1 MNTDPD
7 QKFFIWDAESVGL
20 HGQGFAVGGGVYD
33 IHGKAIREFQWDCLP
48 SRANGIARDL
58 ILDERGS
65 AAKVQEA
72 GDKQWVHENVKIDPN
87 SINVATPEL
96 VRRGFWH
103 EWETAKAEFPGILM
117 AVECGWPVE
126 ARFLIEC
133 IQDDPATRNWRGP
146 YPMHEIATL
155 MLAAGMD
162 PMATYDRTPEESPAH
177 EPLADARLSAR
188 LLSEALSRLNT
199 AHEVCF
205 GEGQGPEVRL
215 FRK

>member
-1 MNTDPD
+1 MNIDPD

-20 HGQGFAVGGGVYD
+20 HGQGFAVGGGIYD

-48 SRANGIARDL
+48 SRAKGIARDL
-58 ILDERGS
+58 ILDERGAS
-65 AAKVQEA
+65 AKEQEFK
-72 GDKQWVHENVKIDPN
+72 DKQWVQENVAIAAD
-87 SINVATPEL
+87 STNVATTEM
-96 VRRGFWH
+96 VRNGFWH

-133 IQDDPATRNWRGP
+133 IQDDPAARNWSGP
-146 YPMHEIATL
+146 YPLHEIASF

-162 PMATYDRTPEESPAH
+162 PMATYDRTPEELPAH

-188 LLSEALSRLNT
+188 LLSEAIGKLREQAEAAWKYGDL
-199 AHEVCF
+199 C
-205 GEGQGPEVRL
+205 Q
-215 FRK
+215 